1 MNYNKIFD
9 ELFPICRSITGK
21 GYRDSVKILSRFIDF
36 KIYKFKSGKKV
47 YDWEIPKEWSIK
59 NAYILNKNK
68 QKILDFKKNNLHVV
82 NYSHAISKNIT
93 KKKLFRK
100 FHSIKKYPNLIPY
113 VTSYYKKNW
122 GFCLKYKDL
131 KKFKED
137 SYFVKIDSSFSIG
150 NVEYGLK
157 ILKGTSKKIILLS
170 SYLCHPS
177 MANNELSGPLVLLG
191 LYEKIKKMRNRKY
204 TYYFL
209 INPETIGSI
218 CFINKNEKILKKNLL
233 AGLVLTCL
241 GGPKKNLSYKMSRKG
256 NSRFDKIFNYLAKF
270 DKSFEIR
277 NFDPTEGSD
286 ERQYCSGKLNLPVG
300 QIARTVYGR
309 YKEYHTSG
317 DNKNFM
323 KISNIKNSVEKIFKV
338 LKINEDLKEIE
349 RTSEK
354 CEIQLGK
361 RNLYPNLASFK
372 TRKQSNDK
380 KIDNRKQLITIQNIL
395 SYADGNH
402 FLIDISTK
410 LNIKLRYV
418 EKINRILIKKKII
431 KS

>member
-338 LKINEDLKEIE
+338 LKLNEDLKEIE

>member
-9 ELFPICRSITGK
+9 ELFPICRSITGT
-21 GYRDSVKILSRFIDF
+21 GYRESIKILSKFINF
-36 KIYKFKSGKKV
+36 KIYKFKSGSKI
-47 YDWEIPKEWSIK
+47 YDWKVPMEWTIRD
-59 NAYILNKNK
+59 AYILDNKK
-68 QKILDFKKNNLHVV
+68 KKILDFKKNNLHIV
-82 NYSHAISKNIT
+82 NYSHPIERTFTKKMLLKNIHT
-93 KKKLFRK
+93 
-100 FHSIKKYPNLIPY
+100 IKKYPKLIPY

-122 GFCLKYKDL
+122 GFCMKYEQFKKLKSN
-131 KKFKED
+131 
-137 SYFVKIDSSFSIG
+137 SYFVKIDSSLSPG

-157 ILKGTSKKIILLS
+157 ILKGSSKKIVLIS

-191 LYEKIKKMRNRKY
+191 LYEKIKKIKNRKF

-218 CFINKNEKILKKNLL
+218 CFINKNEKILKENLIG
-233 AGLVLTCL
+233 GLVLTCL
-241 GGPKKNLSYKMSRKG
+241 GGPKKNLTYKQSRG
-256 NSRFDKIFNYLAKF
+256 GVSRFDRIFNYLANF
-270 DKSFEIR
+270 DTGYEVR

-300 QIARTVYGR
+300 QVARTVYSQ

-323 KISNIKNSVEKIFKV
+323 KISNINKSVNKIFKV
-338 LKINEDLKEIE
+338 IKLNENLKLME
-349 RTSEK
+349 RRVSK

-372 TRKQSNDK
+372 TKAQSNDK
-380 KIDNRKQLITIQNIL
+380 KIDNRNQLKIIQNIL
-395 SYADGNH
+395 SYADGHH
-402 FLIDISTK
+402 FLIDISSK
-410 LNIKLRYV
+410 LNIKLEHVKKVY
-418 EKINRILIKKKII
+418 KILIKNKIM
-431 KS
+431 KN

>member
-21 GYRDSVKILSRFIDF
+21 GYRDSVKILSKFINF
-36 KIYKFKSGKKV
+36 KIYKFKSGSKV
-47 YDWEIPKEWSIK
+47 YDWKVPMEWSIK
-59 NAYILNKNK
+59 DAFILGKNNKR
-68 QKILDFKKNNLHVV
+68 IVDFKKNNLHVV
-82 NYSHAISKNIT
+82 NYSCAVNKTVT
-93 KKKLFRK
+93 KKNLFK
-100 FHSIKKYPNLIPY
+100 KIYSIKKNPNLIPY

-122 GFCLKYKDL
+122 GFCIKHKDL
-131 KKFKED
+131 KKFKES
-137 SYFVKIDSSFSIG
+137 SYSVKINSSFSIG

-177 MANNELSGPLVLLG
+177 MANNEISGPLVLLG
-191 LYEKIKKMRNRKY
+191 LYEKIKKMKNRKY

-241 GGPKKNLSYKMSRKG
+241 GGPRKKLSYKMSRKG
-256 NSRFDKIFNYLAKF
+256 NSRFDKIFNYLTKF
-270 DKSFEIR
+270 DNGFEVR

-286 ERQYCSGKLNLPVG
+286 ERQYCSGKLNFPVG
-300 QIARTVYGR
+300 QIARTVYGQ

-317 DNKNFM
+317 DDKKFM
-323 KISNIKNSVEKIFKV
+323 KISNIQKSVNKIFKV
-338 LKINEDLKEIE
+338 IKLNENLNEITRVNPE
-349 RTSEK
+349 
-354 CEIQLGK
+354 CELQLGK

-372 TRKQSNDK
+372 TRKQSSDK
-380 KIDNRKQLITIQNIL
+380 KMDNRNQLKVIQNIL
-395 SYADGNH
+395 SYADGKH
-402 FLIDISTK
+402 FLIDISTN
-410 LNIKLRYV
+410 LNIKLKYIK
-418 EKINRILIKKKII
+418 KINKILIKRKLIKI
-431 KS
+431 

>member
-1 MNYNKIFD
+1 MKYNKIFD

-122 GFCLKYKDL
+122 GFCLKHKDL

-170 SYLCHPS
+170 SYMCHPS

-191 LYEKIKKMRNRKY
+191 LYEKIKKMKNRKY

-241 GGPKKNLSYKMSRKG
+241 GGPRKNLSYKMSRKG

-323 KISNIKNSVEKIFKV
+323 KISSIKNSVEKIFKV
-338 LKINEDLKEIE
+338 IKLNEDLKKIE

-418 EKINRILIKKKII
+418 EKINRILIKKKLI
-431 KS
+431 KG